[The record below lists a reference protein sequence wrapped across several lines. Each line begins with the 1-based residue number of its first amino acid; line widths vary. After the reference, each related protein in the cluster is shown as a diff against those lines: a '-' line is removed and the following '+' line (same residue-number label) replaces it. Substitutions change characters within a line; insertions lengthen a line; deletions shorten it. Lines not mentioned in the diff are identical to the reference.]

1 MAAAELLQSF
11 REQCVGRVAE
21 LSRQENGWAVSLGAC
36 GVFTSSLWRLVSD
49 GHVSVTSSDDG
60 HPFGLGHPL
69 DAESEANALLT
80 GEVISALEI
89 GRPTSD
95 LIVRF
100 SDGKRL
106 EILTTSAGYEG
117 WIASFTTEGQDVD
130 LICGGGGAISVVRV
144 PSGTT
149 PQVVF
154 GEPIDLAD

>member
-1 MAAAELLQSF
+1 MAAADLLLSF
-11 REQCVGRVAE
+11 REQCVGGIAE

-49 GHVSVTSSDDG
+49 GRVSVTSEDDG

-69 DAESEANALLT
+69 DAEAEANSLLT
-80 GEVISALEI
+80 GEAISALEI
-89 GRPTSD
+89 GRTTGD

-106 EILTTSAGYEG
+106 EMLTTSAGYEG
-117 WIASFTTEGQDVD
+117 WVASFTMGDEDVD
-130 LICGGGGAISVVRV
+130 LICGGGGAMSVVRV
-144 PSGTT
+144 RSGTT